1 MSDAL
6 SSQAE
11 GLIEV
16 CEKMIAAGGG
26 SKFVDATTG
35 AVAEKILEEAKK
47 QLPGD
52 SVSRSCDI
60 FPRNKVVVTPD
71 RNDDGSE
78 MEAAASRSSEASS
91 AGHSRPGV
99 KSTPRRARTTVDAVR
114 VAVT

>member
-52 SVSRSCDI
+52 SVLGA
-60 FPRNKVVVTPD
+60 VTFSHAI
-71 RNDDGSE
+71 RW
-78 MEAAASRSSEASS
+78 SSLLTAM
-91 AGHSRPGV
+91 
-99 KSTPRRARTTVDAVR
+99 TTVQR
-114 VAVT
+114 SLSRQ